1 MVEVEAVE
9 TPAYLA
15 WVQQQ
20 KAGEDQRRAELVQ
33 ESWRWGL
40 RKP

>member
-1 MVEVEAVE
+1 MVEAVE
-9 TPAYLA
+9 TPEYLA

-33 ESWRWGL
+33 ELALG
-40 RKP
+40 